1 MNILVH
7 FNDVPVTLQTNGF
20 EDTVDIDK
28 LTSIEYSNLYG
39 EAVTV
44 SALLNKVG
52 LLRAEAEKKVSECKL
67 EKEVYEAQTKKEWR
81 REANRNGGKFTLAV
95 GENEVEE
102 IKLSEKALDE
112 ALLLDEDYQQL
123 CIALIDAQKNF
134 SVLDA
139 LQWAVQDK
147 SKKLNNLLKP
157 VTPTEFLG
165 ELVEGKVNSFFIKK
179 AGFK

>member
-1 MNILVH
+1 MEILVH
-7 FNDVPVTLQTNGF
+7 FNDVPVTLVTNGF
-20 EDTVDIDK
+20 EETVDIDK
-28 LTSIEYSNLYG
+28 LTSIDYSNLYG

-52 LLRAEAEKKVSECKL
+52 LLRAEAERAVSEKKL
-67 EKEVYEAQTKKEWR
+67 EKEVYEADMKKGWR
-81 REANRNGGKFTLAV
+81 REANRNGGKFTI
-95 GENEVEE
+95 EDEE

-112 ALLLDEDYQQL
+112 ALLLNEDYQKL
-123 CIALIDAQKNF
+123 CLEYIEAQKNF

>member
-52 LLRAEAEKKVSECKL
+52 LLRAEAEKKVAECKL

-81 REANRNGGKFTLAV
+81 REANRNGGKFTLALED
-95 GENEVEE
+95 GEVEE

-112 ALLLDEDYQQL
+112 ALLLDEDYQNL
-123 CIALIDAQKNF
+123 CIAY
-134 SVLDA
+134 SG
-139 LQWAVQDK
+139 
-147 SKKLNNLLKP
+147 LLS
-157 VTPTEFLG
+157 E
-165 ELVEGKVNSFFIKK
+165 IKR
-179 AGFK
+179 